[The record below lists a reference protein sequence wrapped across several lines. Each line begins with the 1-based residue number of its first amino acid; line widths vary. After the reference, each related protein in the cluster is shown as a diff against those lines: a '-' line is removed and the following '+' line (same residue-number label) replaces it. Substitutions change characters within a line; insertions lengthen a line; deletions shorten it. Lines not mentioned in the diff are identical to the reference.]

1 MLPRDYAGVS
11 TCSGVVVVIFSSL
24 KHTWQLLIVT
34 FIHLTNFWFDPRD
47 DQCRQGH
54 LIKFS
59 FRLYFCA
66 PGGVIGV
73 KGSKKLQRT
82 WIYWFGALF
91 FSQNWKNVKKPQNP
105 LKNTHF
111 LAFFRSF
118 FNLGWKTAHQTK
130 KFNFIELFRFSWH
143 LLHHTAQCLTTY

>member
-1 MLPRDYAGVS
+1 MTPK
-11 TCSGVVVVIFSSL
+11 C
-24 KHTWQLLIVT
+24 
-34 FIHLTNFWFDPRD
+34 FWNPASWGMNRT
-47 DQCRQGH
+47 QGH

-73 KGSKKLQRT
+73 KGSEKLQRT

-91 FSQNWKNVKKPQNP
+91 FSQNWKNFKKPQNP
-105 LKNTHF
+105 WKNAHF
-111 LAFFRSF
+111 LTFFRCF

-130 KFNFIELFRFSWH
+130 KFNFIEVFRFFWHPSHPQERKNSGEITVYTFVFEISWQWRH
-143 LLHHTAQCLTTY
+143 LEFFSSFSK